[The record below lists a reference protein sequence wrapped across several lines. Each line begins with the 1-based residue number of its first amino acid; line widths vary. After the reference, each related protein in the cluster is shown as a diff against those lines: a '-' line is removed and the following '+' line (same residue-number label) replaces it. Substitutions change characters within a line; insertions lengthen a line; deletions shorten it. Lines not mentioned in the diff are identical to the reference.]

1 MELVFGRVG
10 FEREILGVKEEGRGR
25 FVVGDAG
32 VCVWREM
39 RRGAE
44 FRLRGGVWA
53 GSQRGLWSV
62 MDFRFWY
69 QTGAK
74 VFLGGFSS

>member
-32 VCVWREM
+32 VCVCVCVEGDDASW
-39 RRGAE
+39 
-44 FRLRGGVWA
+44 
-53 GSQRGLWSV
+53 GSS
-62 MDFRFWY
+62 
-69 QTGAK
+69 
-74 VFLGGFSS
+74 LG

>member
-39 RRGAE
+39 RRG
-44 FRLRGGVWA
+44 V
-53 GSQRGLWSV
+53 
-62 MDFRFWY
+62 
-69 QTGAK
+69 
-74 VFLGGFSS
+74 